1 MYAEFYGLEGKPFQL
16 TPDPRFYFDS
26 STHRKAM
33 AYLTYGLSQGEG
45 FIIITGEIG
54 AGKTTLVE
62 HLLEELD
69 RDQYVAAKIVT
80 TNLNADDILK
90 MVAAGFGLDVEGKE
104 KSVLLK
110 DIDRF
115 LTRNHEQGKRALLLI
130 DEVQNLP
137 TKALEEL
144 RMLSNFQKGDRA
156 LLQSFLVGQP
166 EFRDKWAF
174 DPELEQ
180 LRQRVIATH
189 HLQAMT
195 YEETREYILHRLRLV
210 GWKED
215 PSFTEKAFQK
225 IYEYTQGVPR
235 RLNTLCS
242 RILLF
247 GAIEELHEV
256 TDKVVDDVIA
266 DMEQESAL
274 ATRPLESPSSA
285 RRQVDG
291 APVAGSS
298 SPAGLSEL
306 NAAEMERRLNVL
318 EKYVKVHDE
327 TIKAVLDMA
336 SVWLGK
342 NGTKN
347 GNKGE

>member
-166 EFRDKWAF
+166 EFRDKWA
-174 DPELEQ
+174 PQ
-180 LRQRVIATH
+180 
-189 HLQAMT
+189 
-195 YEETREYILHRLRLV
+195 
-210 GWKED
+210 
-215 PSFTEKAFQK
+215 S
-225 IYEYTQGVPR
+225 
-235 RLNTLCS
+235 
-242 RILLF
+242 
-247 GAIEELHEV
+247 
-256 TDKVVDDVIA
+256 
-266 DMEQESAL
+266 
-274 ATRPLESPSSA
+274 
-285 RRQVDG
+285 
-291 APVAGSS
+291 
-298 SPAGLSEL
+298 
-306 NAAEMERRLNVL
+306 
-318 EKYVKVHDE
+318 
-327 TIKAVLDMA
+327 
-336 SVWLGK
+336 
-342 NGTKN
+342 
-347 GNKGE
+347 

>member
-26 STHRKAM
+26 STHHKAM

-54 AGKTTLVE
+54 AGKTTLVG
-62 HLLEELD
+62 HLLNELD
-69 RDQYVAAKIVT
+69 KDKFVAAKIVT
-80 TNLNADDILK
+80 TNLEADDILK
-90 MVAAGFGLDVEGKE
+90 MVAVGFGLDVTGKD
-104 KSVLLK
+104 KSVLLR
-110 DIDRF
+110 DIESF
-115 LTRNHEQGKRALLLI
+115 LRQNHMQGRRALLLI

-144 RMLSNFQKGDRA
+144 RMLSNFQEGDRA

-174 DPELEQ
+174 DPDLEQ

-195 YEETREYILHRLRLV
+195 YDETREYVEHRLSLV
-210 GWKED
+210 GWKND
-215 PSFTEKAFQK
+215 PSFTDGAFMK

-247 GAIEELHEV
+247 GAIEEIHEI
-256 TDKVVDDVIA
+256 DEKVVGDVVA
-266 DMEQESAL
+266 DMEQENAL
-274 ATRPLESPSSA
+274 ATQPINSPSSIRGGVNGGGTSRGRAVNGALPAELEA
-285 RRQVDG
+285 RLDT
-291 APVAGSS
+291 
-298 SPAGLSEL
+298 
-306 NAAEMERRLNVL
+306 L
-318 EKYVKVHDE
+318 EKYVRVHDE
-327 TIKAVLDMA
+327 TIKAVLDIA

-342 NGTKN
+342 NAERGD
-347 GNKGE
+347 